1 VTQPQFVAGEKV
13 QHKHFGVGVVVSSV
27 VEKGDEEVTVEFTD
41 RRGGKVRKTLV
52 ASLAGLE
59 HL

>member
-1 VTQPQFVAGEKV
+1 
-13 QHKHFGVGVVVSSV
+13 V